1 MTKLNNFIIALTLFS
16 AIIYGIIEWS
26 TADDSTKSIIDS
38 QLTPDYIAE
47 SLKSDI
53 YNKSGILSYVINAQ
67 RMEHYAK
74 LEATHFE
81 FPRFTLFPKD
91 SEFPWEITANEA
103 TLYGNNLV
111 ILKNRVRLLAT
122 DKNSLIQEIQGK
134 HLELN
139 LNTNII
145 SSEQAIKIQ
154 GKDFAEQGSGL
165 IVDLNTKKM
174 TLTEHE
180 HTIFKKTKR

>member
-1 MTKLNNFIIALTLFS
+1 MTKLNSFIVAITLFS
-16 AIIYGIIEWS
+16 AIIYGIIEWYTPDN
-26 TADDSTKSIIDS
+26 TAVNIIDS

-53 YNKSGILSYVINAQ
+53 YNKSGILTYIINAQ

-74 LEATHFE
+74 LEVTHFE
-81 FPRFTLFPKD
+81 FPKFTLFPKD

-111 ILKNRVRLLAT
+111 ILENRVRLVST
-122 DKNSLIQEIQGK
+122 DNNSLVREIQGK
-134 HLELN
+134 HLELD

-145 SSEQAIKIQ
+145 SSEQAIKIL

-165 IVDLNTKKM
+165 IVDLNTNKM

-180 HTIFKKTKR
+180 YTIFKKTSS